1 MATKRKAA
9 PAAAIGTTADYQH
22 AQEATQRP
30 DVGVQDHFSARK
42 PPKTYRYDSSL
53 DPALS
58 WDENRD
64 RALAE
69 WLIGL
74 VQRCATEGEAA
85 VFGQP
90 QVWAGGGVQVQSLKS
105 TADLLQA
112 LSKPF
117 LNWAG
122 KAERH
127 QINVPT
133 VPLFVHERHS
143 TKAILDGIKH
153 RKAKGSN
160 LDLFGDGGLDVTD
173 KLDAYEHKGPWQN
186 RMVLGDSLQIMNSML
201 EFEGL
206 GGQVQMVYMDPPY
219 GVKFGSN
226 FQPFVRKNSVKPAA
240 DEDMTREPEMVKAYR
255 DTWEL
260 GLHSYLTYL
269 RDRLVVA
276 KELLHESG
284 SVFVQISD
292 ENIHHVK
299 EVLDEVFGANN
310 FLSVISF
317 AKTSSASGKLLS
329 SVTDFLVWYGKDAS
343 RTKYRTLYLSKSLG
357 GVGASQ
363 YTWAEHPSGERV
375 NYSNVDR
382 LSEAPDGSRVFRQDN
397 ITSQRPAQSGDV
409 KSYDFEKRTFTLK
422 KGTFKTDKTG
432 LDWLAKKRRLIWVGN
447 TLAYVRFL
455 DDFPVFPLSNSWSDT
470 VISGFGAEK
479 LYAVQTSPMV
489 IQRCMLMCTDPGDLV
504 LDPTCGSGT
513 TAYVAEQ
520 WGRRW
525 ITCDTSRVPLALARQ
540 RLLTAT
546 FPYYELKDPQS
557 GPQGGFIY
565 KRKQNRKGEE
575 VGGLVPHIT
584 LKSIANDEAPAT
596 EVLVDRPEVNTSVTR
611 VAGPFVVEATI
622 APPQVLGDAAA
633 PAARPA
639 PPTAQTLDGA
649 ISEVDAANG
658 GLPLQVAEPTSGYGD
673 PATHI
678 ERMTQVLRQS
688 KTLRLPGNREL
699 VLGGIRRSADS
710 DVLHAEG
717 VDAEGAR
724 IAITFGPEDGA
735 ISSDVVFEAAREA
748 YFLKYS
754 HLYFFGFAIQAKA
767 RELLDDRAKLRV
779 PCTYVT
785 VTPDVAMS
793 DLLKTSRASEI
804 FSVTGLPDAV
814 LRPAKVPKD
823 TVGKATSD
831 APLWEVELRGL
842 DIFHP
847 ETLEQEAIEGQ
858 SVPAWMLDTDYDGM
872 CFYATQVFFPK
883 TAAWDNLQK
892 SLKAEFDPSV
902 WEHLAGTVSE
912 PFALGE
918 KRRVAVKVIDE
929 RGNELMRVLE
939 AA

>member
-1 MATKRKAA
+1 MATRRSTPNSAA
-9 PAAAIGTTADYQH
+9 TAQTTDYQH
-22 AQEATQRP
+22 SQEATQRP
-30 DVGVQDHFSARK
+30 DVGVQDQFTSKK

-64 RALAE
+64 RDLAE

-85 VFGQP
+85 VFAAP
-90 QVWAGGGVQVQSLKS
+90 QVWAGGGVQVQSLKAA
-105 TADLLQA
+105 ADLLQS
-112 LSKPF
+112 LSQPF

-127 QINVPT
+127 QIEIPT

-143 TKAILDGIKH
+143 TKAILDGIKS
-153 RKAKGSN
+153 RKAKGTT

-186 RMVLGDSLQIMNSML
+186 RMILGDSLQIMNSLL

-219 GVKFGSN
+219 GVRFGSN
-226 FQPFVRKNSVKPAA
+226 FQPFVRNRAVKHDD
-240 DEDMTREPEMVKAYR
+240 DEALTREPEMVKAYR

-269 RDRLVVA
+269 RDRLVA
-276 KELLHESG
+276 SRELLHASG

-292 ENIHHVK
+292 ENLHHVT
-299 EVLDEVFGANN
+299 ELLDEVFGARNKV
-310 FLSVISF
+310 SIISF
-317 AKTSSASGKLLS
+317 VKTSGLAVADGLTAAVDYIL
-329 SVTDFLVWYGKDAS
+329 WYAKDRDQLKA
-343 RTKYRTLYLSKSLG
+343 RTLFQPRTLDAASS
-357 GVGASQ
+357 SQ
-363 YTWAEHPSGERV
+363 YSWVELSNGTRRKLTADEQRNESLIPEGAKRYRFDNLTKPGPGSKYTFEYQGKKFEPGRRWWGTTPQGMSSLAEKG
-375 NYSNVDR
+375 R
-382 LSEAPDGSRVFRQDN
+382 LQATENSLYF
-397 ITSQRPAQSGDV
+397 
-409 KSYDFEKRTFTLK
+409 
-422 KGTFKTDKTG
+422 
-432 LDWLAKKRRLIWVGN
+432 
-447 TLAYVRFL
+447 VRFW
-455 DDFPVFPLSNSWSDT
+455 DDFALRPLTNLWTDT
-470 VISGFGAEK
+470 AAGGFAEER
-479 LYAVQTSPMV
+479 LYVVQTGTKV
-489 IQRCMLMCTDPGDLV
+489 IERCMLMCTEPGDLV
-504 LDPTCGSGT
+504 VDPTCGSGT
-513 TAYVAEQ
+513 TAFVAEG

-546 FPYYELKDPQS
+546 FPYYELKNPQA
-557 GPQGGFIY
+557 GPAGGFEY
-565 KRKQNRKGEE
+565 KRRQNRKGEE

-596 EVLVDRPEVNTSVTR
+596 EVLVDRPEVNSGVVR

-622 APPQVLGDAAA
+622 VPAQMVNDEPADAA
-633 PAARPA
+633 PAAA
-639 PPTAQTLDGA
+639 PQSLA
-649 ISEVDAANG
+649 
-658 GLPLQVAEPTSGYGD
+658 VAEPAARYGD
-673 PATHI
+673 AATHI

-699 VLGGIRRSADS
+699 VLADIRRMTDS

-717 VDAEGAR
+717 TDGEGNR
-724 IAITFGPEDGA
+724 IAVVFGPEDGA

-748 YFLKYS
+748 YFLKFHS
-754 HLYFFGFAIQAKA
+754 LYFFGFAIQAKA
-767 RELLDDRAKLRV
+767 RELLEDRAKLRV

-804 FSVTGLPDAV
+804 FSITGLPDAV
-814 LRPAKVPKD
+814 LRE
-823 TVGKATSD
+823 TGKKNDDGA
-831 APLWEVELRGL
+831 ALYEVELRGL
-842 DIFHP
+842 DIFNP
-847 ETLEQEAIEGQ
+847 ATMEQEAIEGQ
-858 SVPAWMLDTDYDGM
+858 NMPAWMLDTDYDGLS
-872 CFYATQVFFPK
+872 FYATQVFFPK

-902 WEHLAGTVSE
+902 WSHLAGTVSE
-912 PFALGE
+912 PFAVGP
-918 KRRVAVKVIDE
+918 KQRVAVKVIDE
-929 RGNELMRVLE
+929 RGNELMRVLDV
-939 AA
+939 AGARA